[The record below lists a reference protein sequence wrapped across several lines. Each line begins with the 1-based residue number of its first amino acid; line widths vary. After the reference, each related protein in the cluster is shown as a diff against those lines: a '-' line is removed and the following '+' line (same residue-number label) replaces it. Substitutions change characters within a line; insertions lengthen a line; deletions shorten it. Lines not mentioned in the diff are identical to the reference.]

1 MDKSP
6 QTVPGKEERPDSL
19 LKQYWPHLV
28 TLGTLLGIWFFPCP
42 EGLNPKAWR
51 MFAVFVATIVG
62 FITKPYPMAVVA
74 LMAISTCAFTKIVS
88 ARESLSAF
96 GDTTIWLIVAAFF
109 LSRAFIKTG
118 LGHRIAYIFM
128 GKLGKTTLGLAYGT
142 TLTNLIL
149 APVVP
154 SNTARLGGILFPLQM
169 ATALAYE
176 SDPAKGTARRIGS
189 FLMASVFQGNLVVS
203 AIFLTASAPN
213 PMVAGFSA
221 AAGMPISW
229 ADWTLGA
236 CVPGLIC
243 LVLIPLVLYVV
254 WPPEIKKSPQAVEI
268 AREKLRELGPV
279 KKSEYIM
286 LVVFVG
292 LLGLW
297 TIGDMYFKVHATV
310 AALVGLCALLATRV
324 LTWADL
330 SAEKGA
336 WNTLTWFSALVMMA
350 NYLNKLGFI
359 PWMSKHLAGAM
370 GGMGWQTAFVLLVLI
385 FVFSHYFFASNTAH
399 VAAMF
404 PAFLGVLIAVGTP
417 PMLAALG
424 LAYASNLMGG
434 LTHYGNGSAPI
445 FLDSGYIPLKP
456 WWLMGIMFSCLF
468 LAVFLTVGPLWWK
481 LVGLI

>member
-1 MDKSP
+1 MEKAVAAGTQP
-6 QTVPGKEERPDSL
+6 EQTDSL
-19 LKQYWPHLV
+19 LKQYMPHLITV
-28 TLGTLLGIWFFPCP
+28 GVLLAIWFMPVP
-42 EGLNPKAWR
+42 QGLNPKAWHL
-51 MFAVFVATIVG
+51 FAIFVATIVG

-74 LMAISTCAFTKIVS
+74 LMAITLCAFTKTVS
-88 ARESLSAF
+88 PRESLSAF

-142 TLTNLIL
+142 TITNIIM
-149 APVVP
+149 APAIP

-169 ATALAYE
+169 ATALAYD
-176 SDPAKGTARRIGS
+176 SDPAKGTGRRIGS

-203 AIFLTASAPN
+203 SLFMTASAPN
-213 PMVAGFSA
+213 LMVAGFA
-221 AAGMPISW
+221 TAAGTPISW
-229 ADWTLGA
+229 MTWFVGA
-236 CVPGLIC
+236 CVPALIC
-243 LVLIPLVLYVV
+243 LFLIPLVLYIV
-254 WPPEIKKSPQAVEI
+254 WPPEIKQSPQAVEI
-268 AREKLRELGPV
+268 AKKKLEELGPV
-279 KKSEYIM
+279 KKQEWVM
-286 LVVFVG
+286 LCVFIG

-297 TIGDMYFKVHATV
+297 TVGDMLFKVNATV

-350 NYLNKLGFI
+350 GFLNKLGFI
-359 PWMSKHLAGAM
+359 AWMSKLIAGSM
-370 GGMGWQTAFVLLVLI
+370 GGMAWPVAFVLLIAI
-385 FVFSHYFFASNTAH
+385 FVYSHYFFASNTAH
-399 VAAMF
+399 IAAMF
-404 PAFLGVLIAVGTP
+404 PAFLGVLVALGTP

-424 LAYASNLMGG
+424 LSYCSNLMGG

-456 WWLMGIMFSCLF
+456 WWLMGLCFTTLF
-468 LAVFLTVGPLWWK
+468 LTVFLAVGPLWWK
-481 LVGLI
+481 LIGLI